1 MIYRLCMLLL
11 SKNITVSTAESC
23 TGGGISS
30 RLVTYPG
37 ISEVFLGGIVAYG
50 NQAKEQLLGVSAEVL
65 DHYGAVSE
73 ECAKAMACGARKCTG
88 SMVSVSSTGFAG
100 PGGGSET
107 APVGTV
113 YIGVSAKQSTYVRRF
128 LFTGSRAEITGQAV
142 EQAIRFLLETAEKY

>member
-1 MIYRLCMLLL
+1 MLYRLCTLLL

-65 DHYGAVSE
+65 DHYGLRLARNAQRLWHAAQENVPAVWSRFRLQGLRVPE
-73 ECAKAMACGARKCTG
+73 EA
-88 SMVSVSSTGFAG
+88 
-100 PGGGSET
+100 
-107 APVGTV
+107 
-113 YIGVSAKQSTYVRRF
+113 AKQRLWGLCISEFRQNSQHMCGVFCLQGRGRK
-128 LFTGSRAEITGQAV
+128 LRDRQ
-142 EQAIRFLLETAEKY
+142 